1 MYRRLFILFVFS
13 LSFVVSTNKL
23 HAENQRIPSSVQLIS
38 EGTIQD
44 INDLMLNNTDI
55 NIKINDLDW
64 TPLHAA
70 VRFGRKEVVD
80 LILDKQPDL
89 NARDKLGQ
97 TPLYLAI
104 ETGNKEIVET
114 LISKGANVNIATNN
128 GDNPL
133 SMAEKIGLSNIRDI
147 LVNNQATLPEPVAI
161 NQVMPGSLRGM
172 PGANVMFPGNMNS
185 RRGGPG
191 DNNMNMDPAIGQM
204 DQNVTATAETPDN
217 MIMPVQQFE
226 NSVSD
231 FINLEPNEVKARI
244 QNYEG
249 LEKAVADVADG
260 SKSSLRQ
267 WRKAAED
274 NRTTL
279 VNAVR
284 KQFEDEI
291 ELAKKIA
298 EEEKAV
304 KTVAKAEE
312 LIATRKKAFIAISNE
327 VRNDQKQRE
336 RQNTGTTT
344 SSRRSRG
351 TTAMPMTTMTTTR
364 GSRRGTSQNTTNIT
378 PPVAEEPK
386 STYSSG
392 IQSEVDIWLNASI
405 ENAAGRMSLMES
417 VTSKI
422 ISEISSLKQ
431 VAEGENAN
439 KTIAAIDGLLV
450 ARQNDYNEVRNE
462 LEKTQQEQGTSII
475 TDMPETMIDAPS
487 QNMTTGRGRRGR

>member
-1 MYRRLFILFVFS
+1 MYRRLFISLVFS
-13 LSFVVSTNKL
+13 LSFLVPTNSL
-23 HAENQRIPSSVQLIS
+23 HAENQELPSFVQIIS
-38 EGTIQD
+38 ESTPQQIQE
-44 INDLMLNNTDI
+44 LLQNNMMDVNT
-55 NIKINDLDW
+55 KINDLDW

-70 VRFGRKEVVD
+70 VRFGRKDVID

-114 LISKGANVNIATNN
+114 LISRGVNVNIATNN

-147 LVNNQATLPEPVAI
+147 LVQHDATLPEPGAI
-161 NQVMPGSLRGM
+161 NQGMPGSRRGM
-172 PGANVMFPGNMNS
+172 PGANAMFPGNMNS
-185 RRGGPG
+185 RMGGPG
-191 DNNMNMDPAIGQM
+191 DNNINMDPAIGQM
-204 DQNVTATAETPDN
+204 DQNVTATAGTPDN
-217 MIMPVQQFE
+217 MIMPVEQFE
-226 NSVSD
+226 NSVSG

-267 WRKAAED
+267 WRRAAED

-279 VNAVR
+279 INAVR
-284 KQFEDEI
+284 RQFEDEV
-291 ELAKKIA
+291 EFAKKIA

-304 KTVAKAEE
+304 KTVAKADE
-312 LIATRKKAFIAISNE
+312 LIAARKKAFIAISNE
-327 VRNDQKQRE
+327 VRNDQQQRE

-351 TTAMPMTTMTTTR
+351 TTAMPMTTTR

-386 STYSSG
+386 STYASG
-392 IQSEVDIWLNASI
+392 IQTEVDTWLNASI
-405 ENAAGRMSLMES
+405 ENAGGRMSLMES

-431 VAEGENAN
+431 IAEGENAN
-439 KTIAAIDGLLV
+439 KTIAAIDGLLL

-462 LEKTQQEQGTSII
+462 LEKIQQEQGTPII
-475 TDMPETMIDAPS
+475 TDMPETLIDAPI
-487 QNMTTGRGRRGR
+487 QDMTTGRGRRGR